1 MIRAVNSSLWSDEQ
15 EKPIQHLRVIDLT
28 VMLPGPF
35 ITRLLAQYGADVVKI
50 ENVPKG
56 DPLRELKD
64 TAIFELLNQG
74 KRSLAINLKEPEGA
88 QLVRQLAGEAD
99 VFVENFRDGV
109 MDKLGLG
116 YADLSEENPD
126 LIYFSVRGFSG
137 KHTAN
142 AGHDLNF
149 VAASGCGEWFLE
161 SGTPNYS
168 TQFGDLVA
176 GAVVP
181 AMKLLFHLA
190 NPARR
195 GMHLVS
201 YMDESFRTI
210 FLPRAF
216 DEYRAENL
224 PEEERRK
231 YGVQRSLDG
240 SYPHS
245 RYYRCRDGQWISLN
259 AIQDKH
265 WAMFCSVVDR
275 EAWKDRMWDPTLSP
289 EVERLFQDA
298 PSTYWEALTANREL
312 CLFRVVP
319 WNEHLSFSQARPQLA
334 TDPFTWAGFAPNT
347 GLSPSPELGRDTFA
361 VLHSFGIGNKEMSDW
376 MQKGILHQP
385 EKK

>member
-1 MIRAVNSSLWSDEQ
+1 MNSSLWSDEQ
-15 EKPIQHLRVIDLT
+15 EKPIQHLRIIDLS

-35 ITRLLAQYGADVVKI
+35 ITRLLAQYGADVVKV
-50 ENVPKG
+50 ENLPKG
-56 DPLRELKD
+56 DPLRHLKD
-64 TAIFELLNQG
+64 TACFELLNQG
-74 KRSLAINLKEPEGA
+74 KRSLAIDLKEPRGA

-99 VFVENFRDGV
+99 VFVENFREGV

-116 YADLSEENPD
+116 YAELSEENPD
-126 LIYFSVRGFSG
+126 LIYFSIRGFSG
-137 KHTAN
+137 KHATN

-161 SGTPNYS
+161 SGFPNYS

-176 GAVVP
+176 GGIVP

-201 YMDESFRTI
+201 YMDESFRSI
-210 FLPRAF
+210 YLPRAY

-231 YGVQRSLDG
+231 FGIQKSLDG

-245 RYYRCRDGQWISLN
+245 RYYQCRDGQWISLN

-265 WAMFCSVVDR
+265 WELFCSVVDR
-275 EAWKDRMWDPTLSP
+275 EAWRDRMWDATLSP
-289 EVERLFQDA
+289 EVEKLFQDA
-298 PSTYWEALTANREL
+298 PSTYWEALTANREI

-319 WNEHLSFSQARPQLA
+319 WSEHLGFSQARPQLA
-334 TDPFTWAGFAPNT
+334 TDPLTWAGFAPNT
-347 GLSPSPELGRDTFA
+347 SLAPAPELGRDTFS
-361 VLHSFGIGNKEMSDW
+361 VLHSFGIGNKEMSEW
-376 MQKGILHQP
+376 LQKGLLHQP
-385 EKK
+385 DKK